1 MMLHEIKKRIR
12 PILASALAFAVVG
25 YFLYHVAQGDRGL
38 FAMLKLLRRL
48 DVAQETL
55 ADLEKER
62 SVWTNRIQLIKPK
75 TLNKDMLDE
84 QARSQLG
91 LAESDE
97 VVIMDAVVTPPPATP
112 GSSAH

>member
-1 MMLHEIKKRIR
+1 MMLHELKKRIR
-12 PILASALAFAVVG
+12 PILASTLAFAVVG

-55 ADLEKER
+55 ANLEKER
-62 SVWTNRIQLIKPK
+62 SVWANRIQLIKPK

-91 LAESDE
+91 LAEPDE
-97 VVIMDAVVTPPPATP
+97 VVIMDTTVTPPAETP
-112 GSSAH
+112 GGPAH